1 MGSVETCRLALN
13 EQEIRDLIE
22 AALVCECAN
31 VHSMSS
37 LRSQGL
43 YNNAGKLEKMNIRL
57 MPLVKKLQEA
67 EGKLGKGSEKGE
79 KGERAARG
87 CT

>member
-1 MGSVETCRLALN
+1 MEKVKTYTLALN
-13 EQEIRDLIE
+13 AQELRDLIE

-37 LRSQGL
+37 LRNQGL

-67 EGKLGKGSEKGE
+67 EGKLGKGQKV
-79 KGERAARG
+79 
-87 CT
+87 

>member
-1 MGSVETCRLALN
+1 MANARTYTLTLN
-13 EQEIRDLIE
+13 AQEIRDLIE

-67 EGKLGKGSEKGE
+67 EGKLG
-79 KGERAARG
+79 ERK
-87 CT
+87 